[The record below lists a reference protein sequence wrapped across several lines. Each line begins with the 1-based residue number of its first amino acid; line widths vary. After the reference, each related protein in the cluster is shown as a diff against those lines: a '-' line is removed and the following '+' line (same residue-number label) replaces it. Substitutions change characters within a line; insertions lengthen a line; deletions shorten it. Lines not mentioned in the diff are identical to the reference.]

1 MRINIFRNPFIDVQV
16 NMLLDSLDSARR
28 KETESYWTETILN
41 RINSRL
47 VREMCKEECEMCEG
61 IVLAMTIIKDEFG
74 D

>member
-1 MRINIFRNPFIDVQV
+1 MRINIFRNPFVDTQV
-16 NMLLDSLDSARR
+16 GYLLDSMVDARR

-47 VREMCKEECEMCEG
+47 VREMCKEECYVCEG
-61 IVLAMTIIKDEFG
+61 VALAMTIIKDELG